1 MFVSLG
7 SMVGL
12 VGPHGRAVAA
22 CRIFVGPVGVLVVPA
37 GAMVLLV
44 GVMVGLVGTIVGHM
58 RVTARHIGAIAG
70 SVSINGACGG
80 NAGSL

>member
-1 MFVSLG
+1 
-7 SMVGL
+7 MVGL
-12 VGPHGRAVAA
+12 VGPHARIVAA
-22 CRIFVGPVGVLVVPA
+22 CRIIVGPAGVMVG
-37 GAMVLLV
+37 LV

-58 RVTARHIGAIAG
+58 RVTARHTGAIAW